1 MHLSCDFE
9 HIAFVGG
16 PCSGKTSVFEAL
28 RALPVREESNACLS
42 FVGEAATQILPRDPT
57 LSRRDPLFFQ
67 FEVSLWQ
74 YMEEDRGFERLISCC
89 DKPLKVQITDRGVAD
104 AYIYLNEE
112 QVALMTDMTP
122 EELMHRYTTVLY
134 FEPFRS
140 ESITD
145 GNEFR
150 VEKEEEMAEL
160 EAKTRAVWQRHPGI
174 IFVPTFPTIEER
186 IAYVVRLLHEQ
197 LGVELFDP
205 SALPMSTVEV

>member
-89 DKPLKVQITDRGVAD
+89 DKPLKVQITETLQKQIA
-104 AYIYLNEE
+104 
-112 QVALMTDMTP
+112 ALEKISGITIAEAKD
-122 EELMHRYTTVLY
+122 ELLK
-134 FEPFRS
+134 
-140 ESITD
+140 
-145 GNEFR
+145 R
-150 VEKEEEMAEL
+150 VEGDIQHETALKLTEYEARFRDEANEKAKEILTESEIDILVSLNSGTGKAEAWGCDL
-160 EAKTRAVWQRHPGI
+160 TYD
-174 IFVPTFPTIEER
+174 
-186 IAYVVRLLHEQ
+186 YVKINGDYR
-197 LGVELFDP
+197 
-205 SALPMSTVEV
+205 T

>member
-1 MHLSCDFE
+1 MHLSDDFE

-28 RALPVREESNACLS
+28 RALPVREESDACLS

-74 YMEEDRGFERLISCC
+74 YMEEDRGFERLLNCC
-89 DKPLKVQITDRGVAD
+89 HKPLKVQITDRGVAD
-104 AYIYLNEE
+104 AYIYLNEQ

-122 EELMHRYTTVLY
+122 EELMHRYTIVFY

-140 ESITD
+140 ESLTD

-150 VEKEEEMAEL
+150 VEREDEMAEL
-160 EAKTRAVWQRHPGI
+160 EAKTRAVWQRHPNV

-186 IAYVVRLLHEQ
+186 IAYVARLLHEKV
-197 LGVELFDP
+197 GVELFDQ
-205 SALPMSTVEV
+205 TVLSRDAAVV